1 MTDNYDEEEFEDLD
15 LPDDSEISSDWV
27 IAAETVNRTMAEFA
41 INGLKSY
48 EIPAVLDGRPGVFG
62 SAGLP
67 LRSLT
72 DGRLETFRIMVP
84 AEFEAEAREV
94 VKLFLAVR
102 EGDPDEDSEEDD
114 DEEWG

>member
-1 MTDNYDEEEFEDLD
+1 MTDDFDEEEFEDID
-15 LPDDSEISSDWV
+15 LPEGSEIRGEWV
-27 IAAETVNRTMAEFA
+27 VAAEAVNRTMAEFA
-41 INGLKSY
+41 VNGLKSY
-48 EIPAVLDGRPGVFG
+48 DIPAVLDSRPGVFG

-84 AEFEAEAREV
+84 AEFEEEAREV

-102 EGDPDEDSEEDD
+102 DD
-114 DEEWG
+114 DAFRKD